1 MSRMTLMM
9 IITVGALSAW
19 AGGLFDRE
27 IELPSLPSIEVT
39 TQDSEILEQ
48 VRAARSRLEAS
59 PRDARANWELGALYE
74 LYQRPEGSRICYLR
88 ASLLDPRALQ
98 WTYHLGRVEQ
108 TFGDPV
114 AAVAALERAVSIE
127 PYPPA
132 LALLGQAYMDSG
144 DLEAAKGC
152 FDQIL
157 QRNPRSCSGLLGLG
171 RILAERGD
179 HAGAVG
185 RYNEALSVA
194 PRHGPLHY
202 AAGIS
207 RRALG
212 DEEVARQHFEFAQEN
227 GPANPD
233 PDRLLAEVM
242 RLRVGATQD
251 FGEASRLVQE
261 GQAALAV
268 PILNRILGRDPDH
281 AAAQALLAKAQ
292 MSLGDPSA
300 IREYERAVELNPS
313 NIDIL
318 RPYALLLLRGNAHAA
333 AERYMKQVIQ
343 LGGDHADD
351 HHILGVT
358 FLKQNRLMEAR
369 TSFERALERDPQHAE
384 ARQGLQATYQ

>member
-1 MSRMTLMM
+1 
-9 IITVGALSAW
+9 
-19 AGGLFDRE
+19 
-27 IELPSLPSIEVT
+27 
-39 TQDSEILEQ
+39 
-48 VRAARSRLEAS
+48 
-59 PRDARANWELGALYE
+59 
-74 LYQRPEGSRICYLR
+74 
-88 ASLLDPRALQ
+88 
-98 WTYHLGRVEQ
+98 
-108 TFGDPV
+108 
-114 AAVAALERAVSIE
+114 
-127 PYPPA
+127 
-132 LALLGQAYMDSG
+132 
-144 DLEAAKGC
+144 
-152 FDQIL
+152 
-157 QRNPRSCSGLLGLG
+157 
-171 RILAERGD
+171 
-179 HAGAVG
+179 
-185 RYNEALSVA
+185 
-194 PRHGPLHY
+194 
-202 AAGIS
+202 
-207 RRALG
+207 
-212 DEEVARQHFEFAQEN
+212 
-227 GPANPD
+227 
-233 PDRLLAEVM
+233 M

-369 TSFERALERDPQHAE
+369 TSFERALERDPQHTE